1 MKICY
6 MYFRGD
12 YHEFWQLYFDF
23 DGTLAN
29 SKQCS
34 IEATKE
40 AFAQFG
46 LSEPSDADIVHYMGI
61 PIEKSFIEMSDL
73 FNRRCIKSIVRII

>member
-1 MKICY
+1 MNFDNYI
-6 MYFRGD
+6 
-12 YHEFWQLYFDF
+12 FDF

-29 SKQCS
+29 SKQCA

-61 PIEKSFIEMSDL
+61 FLLKSHL
-73 FNRRCIKSIVRII
+73 